1 MCLSLSSVFSIV
13 SFIWRSVLYWRF
25 YCIPTYIHNVS
36 IGYSS
41 TQREPETSLES
52 LLASGHRLIDV
63 RTETEYNGNTATSA
77 TNMPLATLP
86 TQLDRLDR

>member
-1 MCLSLSSVFSIV
+1 MLCHLFGVF
-13 SFIWRSVLYWRF
+13 FIGRFLLYI
-25 YCIPTYIHNVS
+25 IPTIQNVS
-36 IGYSS
+36 VGYSS

-52 LLASGHRLIDV
+52 LLASGHRLVDV

-86 TQLDRLDR
+86 TQLDKLDR

>member
-1 MCLSLSSVFSIV
+1 M
-13 SFIWRSVLYWRF
+13 SFIVKCFF
-25 YCIPTYIHNVS
+25 YCVLSFGGGSTVYLHTS